1 MRDAARVV
9 RRPSPR
15 GRPFPIRSPWGVTPR
30 AVFDRLRSGADQAE
44 VVHPSGVI
52 PQRVVDKVVARRGRL
67 HVYETL
73 DPKRAALTVIDLD
86 EGSCRR
92 DDRSGEAIGRV
103 NEVAV
108 ALRAA
113 GGVVAFVTSDVVDPD
128 TMAGRLGSEAARAYY
143 EETRPGGL
151 GTMLDPRLD
160 VGTSDVR
167 AVKTGASAFFP
178 GSCDLHDRLQA
189 CGVDT
194 ILITGMVTNVCCE
207 SSARD
212 ACELGYKVT
221 MISDANL
228 GHSWGLHEASLTTFF
243 RVFGDVRP
251 SYDVIRLIT
260 PVPDAPEQRTES
272 RS

>member
-1 MRDAARVV
+1 MSGD
-9 RRPSPR
+9 
-15 GRPFPIRSPWGVTPR
+15 R
-30 AVFDRLRSGADQAE
+30 AG
-44 VVHPSGVI
+44 VVHPGGVI

-73 DPKRAALTVIDLD
+73 DADRAALVVIDLD

-92 DDRSGEAIGRV
+92 DERSGEAIGRV
-103 NEVAV
+103 NDVAS

-113 GGVVAFVTSDVVDPD
+113 GGVVAFVTSEVVDPEA
-128 TMAGRLGSEAARAYY
+128 MADRLGPDAARAYF
-143 EETRPGGL
+143 EETRPGGI
-151 GTMLDPRLD
+151 GTVLDTRLD
-160 VGTSDVR
+160 VEISDVH

-178 GSCDLHDRLQA
+178 GRCDLHDRLQA
-189 CGVDT
+189 RGVDT
-194 ILITGMVTNVCCE
+194 ILIVGMVTNVCCE

-251 SYDVIRLIT
+251 SDDVISLIT
-260 PVPDAPEQRTES
+260 TAADAPEQHSES
-272 RS
+272 RR

>member
-1 MRDAARVV
+1 VSADRA
-9 RRPSPR
+9 
-15 GRPFPIRSPWGVTPR
+15 GVI
-30 AVFDRLRSGADQAE
+30 
-44 VVHPSGVI
+44 HPSGVI
-52 PQRVVDKVVARRGRL
+52 PQAVVDKVVARRGRL

-73 DPKRAALTVIDLD
+73 DPQRSALVVIDLD

-92 DDRSGEAIGRV
+92 DERSGEAIGRV

-108 ALRAA
+108 ALREA
-113 GGVVAFVTSDVVDPD
+113 GGVVAFVTSEVLDPEA
-128 TMAGRLGSEAARAYY
+128 MADRLGREATRAYY

-151 GTMLDPRLD
+151 GTVLDPRLD

-178 GSCDLHDRLQA
+178 GSCALHDRLQA
-189 CGVDT
+189 RLIDT
-194 ILITGMVTNVCCE
+194 VLVAGMVTNVCCE

-251 SYDVIRLIT
+251 SHDIIRLIAR
-260 PVPDAPEQRTES
+260 VPDAPEHPHRTT
-272 RS
+272 RSVSE